1 MTEKHERRVVGH
13 ASGWQEQ
20 MNTCVCG
27 KPWPCNGE
35 PALLTSKTIA
45 DPFTPAQNKAYDLYL
60 ELGGIVHMLGNEE
73 DIESAIQNLEAI
85 MERLHGE
92 FT

>member
-1 MTEKHERRVVGH
+1 MVDNR
-13 ASGWQEQ
+13 
-20 MNTCVCG
+20 
-27 KPWPCNGE
+27 P
-35 PALLTSKTIA
+35 SKTIA

-92 FT
+92 FTPIKRIA